1 MAWRTAG
8 DYDQDRWKYTDCP
21 QPLKPHG
28 MTWQQLDKVL
38 ADKAQGTQAAPVPA
52 AVVPLCDKCHGC
64 GIVAR
69 LPSETEIIR
78 RLIHG
83 LRRKRLLH
91 TPLWRR
97 FSDAT
102 AHGHGF
108 SVAICARYGFDPDE
122 LELPPSAH
130 LPSGPLVD

>member
-1 MAWRTAG
+1 MGAAPCYIQALPVIILAAAMCDALGQTQSIGIQDARLVHM
-8 DYDQDRWKYTDCP
+8 QDRANPRPRCAMSETYQD
-21 QPLKPHG
+21 
-28 MTWQQLDKVL
+28 
-38 ADKAQGTQAAPVPA
+38 
-52 AVVPLCDKCHGC
+52 
-64 GIVAR
+64 IVAR

-83 LRRKRLLH
+83 LRRKRLLQ

-102 AHGHGF
+102 AHGRGF

-130 LPSGPLVD
+130 LPSGPLID